1 MEYPSYKPKEG
12 FILKKT
18 KKLLLGVAVAF
29 GVLTLAGCG
38 SNRRSGSASGSNNPK
53 NITVGISMPD
63 KALQRWPSAAA
74 DLKKGLTAKGYK
86 VDIQYA
92 NSSTSTQS
100 QQVQNMANKGEKYI
114 VIAAQDG
121 TTLSPAVA
129 AAKKNG
135 ATVIAYDR
143 LIMNTPDVDYYA
155 TYNLQ
160 GVGKLQAQSIV
171 QKLGLDKGAKGPFNI
186 ELLGG
191 SPTDNNAPQFFK
203 GAMSVLDP
211 YFKSGALVSPSGKG
225 IGDNFQQVAV
235 DWTQQAAQ
243 TEMQTRLNS
252 FYTGGKK
259 LDAVLAPNDAQAFGV
274 ISALKAAGVDPT
286 KVVITGQDCETQ
298 NIPLIVKGEQYMSV
312 YKSDVNLADTVTSII
327 SDVTKGKKPKTDSVS
342 ANGKKDVPTIQ
353 LTPKAIT
360 KNNVK
365 SELVDTGYVTASQ
378 AGLN

>member
-1 MEYPSYKPKEG
+1 MKN
-12 FILKKT
+12 T
-18 KKLLLGVAVAF
+18 KKLLVGAVIALGTIA
-29 GVLTLAGCG
+29 LAGCT
-38 SNRRSGSASGSNNPK
+38 SNGRSGSSSASNNPK
-53 NITVGISMPD
+53 DITVGISMPD
-63 KALQRWPSAAA
+63 KALQRWTSAAA
-74 DLKKGLTAKGYK
+74 DLSKDLKSKGYK
-86 VDIQYA
+86 VDVQYA
-92 NSSTSTQS
+92 ASSTSTQS

-121 TTLSPAVA
+121 TTLGPAVA

-135 ATVIAYDR
+135 AKVIAYDR

-160 GVGKLQAQSIV
+160 GVGKLQGESIIK
-171 QKLGLDKGAKGPFNI
+171 KLGLDKGAKGPFNI

-211 YFKSGALVSPSGKG
+211 YFKSGALVSLSSKG
-225 IGDNFQQVAV
+225 VGDNFQQVAIE
-235 DWTQQAAQ
+235 WTQQAAQ

-252 FYTGGKK
+252 FYNGGKK

-298 NIPLIVKGEQYMSV
+298 NVPLIVKGEQYMSV
-312 YKSDVNLADTVTSII
+312 YKSDVKLSDTVTSIVYN
-327 SDVTKGKKPKTDSVS
+327 STKNKTVKTDSKS
-342 ANGKKDVPTIQ
+342 NNGKTDVPTIQ
-353 LTPKAIT
+353 LTPEAVT
-360 KNNVK
+360 KDNVK
-365 SELVDTGYVTASQ
+365 ATLVDSGYITAAK

>member
-1 MEYPSYKPKEG
+1 MKN
-12 FILKKT
+12 T
-18 KKLLLGVAVAF
+18 KKLLLGAAVAL
-29 GVLTLAGCG
+29 GALTLAGCG
-38 SNRRSGSASGSNNPK
+38 ASGRSSSASGSTSPK
-53 NITVGISMPD
+53 DITVGISMPD

-74 DLKKGLTAKGYK
+74 DLKKDLTAKGYK

-121 TTLSPAVA
+121 TTLGPAVA

-160 GVGKLQAQSIV
+160 GVGKLQAESIV

-191 SPTDNNAPQFFK
+191 DPTDNNAPQFFK
-203 GAMSVLDP
+203 GAMSVLSP
-211 YFKSGALVSPSGKG
+211 YFKSGALVSPSKKG
-225 IGDNFQQVAV
+225 VDSNFQQVAIP
-235 DWTQQAAQ
+235 WTQQAAQ

-252 FYTGGKK
+252 FYVGGKK

-298 NIPLIVKGEQYMSV
+298 NVPLIVKGEQYMSV
-312 YKSDVNLADTVTSII
+312 YKSDVNLADTVTTMI
-327 SDVTKGKKPKTDSVS
+327 SDATNGKTPKTDSVS
-342 ANGKKDVPTIQ
+342 SNGQKNVPTVQ
-353 LTPKAIT
+353 LTPEAIT
-360 KNNVK
+360 KDNVK
-365 SELVDTGYVTASQ
+365 AELVDTGYITAAQ

>member
-1 MEYPSYKPKEG
+1 MK
-12 FILKKT
+12 LWKKIGLASSVIVGAMT
-18 KKLLLGVAVAF
+18 LVA
-29 GVLTLAGCG
+29 CS
-38 SNRRSGSASGSNNPK
+38 SNRSSGTTTSAK
-53 NITVGISMPD
+53 DITIGISMPD
-63 KALQRWPSAAA
+63 KALQRWPAAA
-74 DLKKGLTAKGYK
+74 DDLVKDLSAKGYK
-86 VDIQYA
+86 TDVQYA

-100 QQVQNMANKGEKYI
+100 QQVQNMANKGDKYI
-114 VIAAQDG
+114 VIASQDG
-121 TTLSPAVA
+121 TTLGPAVA

-160 GVGKLQAQSIV
+160 GVGKLQGESIV

-191 SPTDNNAPQFFK
+191 SATDNNAPQFFK

-211 YFKSGALVSPSGKG
+211 YFKSGALVSPSKKG
-225 IGDNFQQVAV
+225 VVDNFQQVAIE
-235 DWTQQAAQ
+235 WTQQAAQ

-259 LDAVLAPNDAQAFGV
+259 LDAVLAPNDAQAFGT
-274 ISALKAAGVDPT
+274 ISALKAAGIDPS
-286 KVVITGQDCETQ
+286 KVVITGQDCESQ
-298 NIPLIVKGEQYMSV
+298 NVPLIVKGAQYMSV
-312 YKSDVNLADTVTSII
+312 YKSDVRLADTVTSMI
-327 SDVTKGKKPKTDSVS
+327 SDVTAGKTPKTDSTS
-342 ANGKKDVPTIQ
+342 ANGKKEVPTLQ

-360 KNNVK
+360 KDNVK
-365 SELVDTGYVTASQ
+365 SELVDTGYITAKA

>member
-1 MEYPSYKPKEG
+1 
-12 FILKKT
+12 
-18 KKLLLGVAVAF
+18 
-29 GVLTLAGCG
+29 
-38 SNRRSGSASGSNNPK
+38 
-53 NITVGISMPD
+53 
-63 KALQRWPSAAA
+63 
-74 DLKKGLTAKGYK
+74 
-86 VDIQYA
+86 
-92 NSSTSTQS
+92 
-100 QQVQNMANKGEKYI
+100 MANKGEKYI

-121 TTLSPAVA
+121 TTLGPAVA

-135 ATVIAYDR
+135 AKVIAYDR

-160 GVGKLQAQSIV
+160 GVGKLQGQSIID
-171 QKLGLDKGAKGPFNI
+171 KLGLDKGAKGPFNI

-203 GAMSVLDP
+203 GAMSVLNP

-225 IGDNFQQVAV
+225 VKDNFQQVAI

-298 NIPLIVKGEQYMSV
+298 NVPLIVKGEQYMSV
-312 YKSDVNLADTVTSII
+312 YKSDVKLSETVSSII
-327 SDVTKGKKPKTDSVS
+327 YDLTKGKSVS
-342 ANGKKDVPTIQ
+342 ADSKSNNGKVDVPTIQ
-353 LTPKAIT
+353 LTPEAVT
-360 KNNVK
+360 KDNVK
-365 SELVDTGYVTASQ
+365 KY
-378 AGLN
+378 

>member
-1 MEYPSYKPKEG
+1 MNKPKKI
-12 FILKKT
+12 F
-18 KKLLLGVAVAF
+18 LGTAVLMGAA
-29 GVLTLAGCG
+29 LTLAGC
-38 SNRRSGSASGSNNPK
+38 STSSRSGSSGATNSK

-63 KALQRWPSAAA
+63 KALQRWPSAAQ
-74 DLKKGLTAKGYK
+74 DLKKDLEAKGYK
-86 VDIQYA
+86 TDIQYA

-100 QQVQNMANKGEKYI
+100 QQVQNMANKGDKYI

-121 TTLSPAVA
+121 TTLGPAVA
-129 AAKKNG
+129 AANKNG
-135 ATVIAYDR
+135 AKVIAYDR
-143 LIMNTPDVDYYA
+143 LIMNTKNVDYYA

-160 GVGKLQAQSIV
+160 GVGKLQAQAIV
-171 QKLGLDKGAKGPFNI
+171 QKLGIDKGAKGPFNI

-203 GAMSVLDP
+203 GAMSVLDS
-211 YFKSGALVSPSGKG
+211 YFKSGVLVSPSKKG
-225 IGDNFQQVAV
+225 VDDNFQQVAI
-235 DWTQQAAQ
+235 DWTQKAAQ

-274 ISALKAAGVDPT
+274 ISALKASGIDPS

-312 YKSDVNLADTVTSII
+312 YKSDKKLADTVTSII
-327 SDVTKGKKPKTDSVS
+327 YDTVKGKTPKTDSTS
-342 ANGKKDVPTIQ
+342 SNGQKEVPTVQ
-353 LTPKAIT
+353 LTPQVVT
-360 KNNVK
+360 KDNVK
-365 SELVDTGYVTASQ
+365 SVLVDTGYITAKE

>member
-1 MEYPSYKPKEG
+1 MKPTSKVLLAATVG
-12 FILKKT
+12 FAALS
-18 KKLLLGVAVAF
+18 
-29 GVLTLAGCG
+29 LAAC
-38 SNRRSGSASGSNNPK
+38 SNSRSSSSSTDPK
-53 NITVGISMPD
+53 SITVGISMPD
-63 KALQRWPSAAA
+63 KALQRWPSAAK
-74 DLKKGLTAKGYK
+74 DLKKDLVKKGYK
-86 VDIQYA
+86 LDIQYA

-121 TTLSPAVA
+121 TTLGPAVA

-171 QKLGLDKGAKGPFNI
+171 EKLGLDKGAKGPFNI

-211 YFKSGALVSPSGKG
+211 YFKSGALVSQSKKG
-225 IGDNFQQVAV
+225 MNDNFQQVAI
-235 DWTQQAAQ
+235 DWTQKAAQ
-243 TEMQTRLNS
+243 NEMQTRLTS
-252 FYTGGKK
+252 FYNGGKK

-298 NIPLIVKGEQYMSV
+298 NVPLIVKGEQYMSV
-312 YKSDVNLADTVTSII
+312 YKSDVKLADAVSQII
-327 SDVTKGKKPKTDSVS
+327 SDVNNKKTPKTDSNS
-342 ANGKKDVPTIQ
+342 NNGKKDVPTLQ
-353 LTPKAIT
+353 LTPQTIT
-360 KNNVK
+360 KDNVK
-365 SELVDTGYVTASQ
+365 SELVDTGYISAKA